1 MNFVNR
7 GIVSAIASNLQ
18 RTGSLPGVPAG
29 ARDLMLQRAAK
40 LRGALTLPDNEL
52 LPVLAGRLRRETV
65 DPSEGNAEFAQA
77 YSEAMCPYRTCQP
90 AGELRMRITGEF
102 LAIPY
107 DLGSLLDG
115 VRTVRVWLDSP
126 GGNGVAA
133 ITMFRLLADRDT
145 VTTCRFAGSAAALI
159 FQAGRVRRILRDGG
173 LLIHAPHAVLCG
185 NARDLRHEAGQLES
199 WAQEQI
205 SLYQGRSGLP
215 RAVIEEWFN
224 GDDVYL
230 EPEDALKFG
239 LADEIV
245 DSVPAWVNAG
255 TTATATILPVS
266 GSGGATPG
274 ER

>member
-126 GGNGVAA
+126 GG
-133 ITMFRLLADRDT
+133 TELQPSK
-145 VTTCRFAGSAAALI
+145 CFACWLT
-159 FQAGRVRRILRDGG
+159 
-173 LLIHAPHAVLCG
+173 
-185 NARDLRHEAGQLES
+185 
-199 WAQEQI
+199 
-205 SLYQGRSGLP
+205 
-215 RAVIEEWFN
+215 
-224 GDDVYL
+224 
-230 EPEDALKFG
+230 
-239 LADEIV
+239 
-245 DSVPAWVNAG
+245 G
-255 TTATATILPVS
+255 T
-266 GSGGATPG
+266 
-274 ER
+274 R